1 LKKVLVTGASGFVGR
16 HLLEALSISGVSTEA
31 VYFSHPPQ
39 SDSAADVHVRW
50 TKADLTSDSVDHL
63 LHGVDTIFHLAGYA
77 GQGADPQ
84 TIADLETI
92 NVGMT
97 RRVAR
102 MAASAGGRLVYVSSV
117 HAGDGDAQ
125 TPLVDEENGKVLT
138 PYGRSKRRAE
148 DVLHSHASEGLDYVI
163 LRPTQLFGE
172 YHEGSLYELAR
183 AIQRRRFFLIG
194 DGQNPTNFFYVK
206 DFINSLML
214 VASSDR
220 ARQQTYVAANEAVP
234 LRSLVRHI
242 AEQLGVSPPEL
253 KVPLDLGLFLGGCC
267 DLLSGILKVK
277 VPLSRQRVLAMTRDV
292 HYSTRKLER
301 DIGVS
306 TIYGPVK
313 GLTRTIDWYRYS
325 GLLN

>member
-1 LKKVLVTGASGFVGR
+1 MKKVLVTGASGFVGR
-16 HLLEALSISGVSTEA
+16 HLLEALSASGVSTEA

-39 SDSAADVHVRW
+39 SDAAADVHVRW
-50 TKADLTSDSVDHL
+50 TKADLTAAPVDHL
-63 LHGVDTIFHLAGYA
+63 LPGVDTIFHLAGYA
-77 GQGADPQ
+77 GLGTDPQ
-84 TIADLETI
+84 TIANLETI

-102 MAASAGGRLVYVSSV
+102 MAANAGCRLIYVSSI

-138 PYGRSKRRAE
+138 RYGKSKRSAE
-148 DVLHSHASEGLDYVI
+148 VVLHSHAAEGLDYVI

-172 YHEGSLYELAR
+172 YHEGSLYELVR

-194 DGQNPTNFFYVK
+194 DGQNPTNFFYIK
-206 DFINSLML
+206 DFVNSLML

-220 ARQQTYVAANEAVP
+220 TRQQTYVAANEPVP

-242 AEQLGVSPPEL
+242 AEQLGVSPPRL
-253 KVPLDLGLFLGGCC
+253 GVPVDLGLFLGTCC
-267 DLLSGILKVK
+267 DRLSGSLKVRL
-277 VPLSRQRVLAMTRDV
+277 PLSRQRVLAMTRNV
-292 HYSTRKLER
+292 RYSTRKLER

-306 TIYGPVK
+306 TVYGPIR
-313 GLTRTIDWYRYS
+313 GLIRAMDWYRGS